1 MTDTEEQNIR
11 LQGSISGESINRL
24 LARRRA
30 EEKFTI
36 ASWHAIHVERKLS
49 NIDGEWQRQMRLFL
63 SLLSPSYIMNVP
75 QKGRLSLSL
84 SLSLFQHQI
93 SSGGGRTD
101 GPAELLKAAR
111 PLANAVKH
119 VCEKSRERL

>member
-1 MTDTEEQNIR
+1 MAKYSSYKKYFLRVNQ
-11 LQGSISGESINRL
+11 SIARPP
-24 LARRRA
+24 RRRM
-30 EEKFTI
+30 EEEFTI
-36 ASWHAIHVERKLS
+36 ASWHAIYVERKLS
-49 NIDGEWQRQMRLFL
+49 NIDGEWQRQMRLSL
-63 SLLSPSYIMNVP
+63 SLSLSALSPSYIMNVP
-75 QKGRLSLSL
+75 QKGRLSLSLSL

-119 VCEKSRERL
+119 VCEKSR

>member
-30 EEKFTI
+30 EENFTI

-63 SLLSPSYIMNVP
+63 PLLSPSYIMNVP
-75 QKGRLSLSL
+75 QKGRL